1 MKVSVQKL
9 IERCI
14 EKFDYATTNCRD
26 SHIKY
31 VFEELDRKKRIWIQ
45 AKALKVLL
53 KSYEEYMKNN
63 YWVDDIDDFIN
74 KLEEDEE

>member
-1 MKVSVQKL
+1 MKVDVQKL

-14 EKFDYATTNCRD
+14 EKMDCAIVYCRN

-45 AKALKVLL
+45 TKALKVLL

-74 KLEEDEE
+74 KLEEDE